1 LAQVKSNRVVGDVKG
16 KTCIITDDMIDTGG
30 TIAGAVKLLKE
41 NGATTSSSP
50 RRTACCPTLRRSGWP
65 SAEPVSHRDQHAA
78 DHRGQAVPA
87 ADRAVDRALLASTIR
102 AVFDNGSVTS
112 LFDGSLSGS
121 EYITTRVLT
130 SRKTLD
136 LLRDN
141 GIEPEIVQYLK
152 TPPSRAEL
160 EKLIAD
166 AGIDVRTA
174 VRKRESLYTEL
185 GLAEASDDQLLDA
198 MAEHPILIE
207 RPFVVTGKGTRLARP
222 IDAVRE
228 IL

>member
-1 LAQVKSNRVVGDVKG
+1 MGKSVIYHNPK
-16 KTCIITDDMIDTGG
+16 C
-30 TIAGAVKLLKE
+30 
-41 NGATTSSSP
+41 S
-50 RRTACCPTLRRSGWP
+50 
-65 SAEPVSHRDQHAA
+65 
-78 DHRGQAVPA
+78 
-87 ADRAVDRALLASTIR
+87 
-102 AVFDNGSVTS
+102 
-112 LFDGSLSGS
+112 
-121 EYITTRVLT
+121 T

-141 GIEPEIVQYLK
+141 GIEPEVVQYLK

-160 EKLIAD
+160 VTLIKN

-185 GLAEASDDQLLDA
+185 GLADASDDELLDA

-207 RPFVVTGKGTRLARP
+207 RPFVVTPKGTRLARP